1 MIRNRIMF
9 IAIGA
14 AAAASL
20 LLLSACDDE
29 PTEEQA
35 QEDFC
40 DDAGAFLAALG
51 ALRDVDSDTSVEDFE
66 DIREDVRTTY
76 DNMVASAEQLRE
88 VRLDDLEQA
97 NANLRSAVDD
107 IDDEASLEDA
117 RDSIQEEVEQFS
129 EELSQVLNDVDCGSG
144 QGAQENSDE

>member
-1 MIRNRIMF
+1 MIF
-9 IAIGA
+9 IALGA

-40 DDAGAFLAALG
+40 DDAGEFLAALG
-51 ALRDVDSDTSVEDFE
+51 ALREVDGDTSVEDFE
-66 DIREDVRTTY
+66 DIREDVRITY
-76 DNMVASAEQLRE
+76 ENMIASAAELRE
-88 VRLDDLEQA
+88 VRLDELNQA
-97 NANLRSAVDD
+97 NENLRGAIDD
-107 IDDEASLEDA
+107 IDDDASLQEA
-117 RDSIQEEVEQFS
+117 LSSIEEEADEVVLQ
-129 EELSQVLNDVDCGSG
+129 LSQAFNDAECGSG